1 MLDHHGIASHEH
13 RSRVHHANR
22 VSPAPEQLQLKS
34 RNDMSGESPQ
44 RRGCA
49 FQQLPTVHCTSSK
62 YRTILDCFYIY
73 IY

>member
-1 MLDHHGIASHEH
+1 MLDHHGIASQDR

-22 VSPAPEQLQLKS
+22 ISPAPEHLQLES
-34 RNDMSGESPQ
+34 RNDMAESPQ

-62 YRTILDCFYIY
+62 YSSHTFIPS
-73 IY
+73 